1 MNDAVRSP
9 VSAIAWEFRQRHRLA
24 LIVLAVYGAGLAL
37 FWMFVL
43 GPHRPVRLFPP
54 NGLAATV
61 VVPFSTMFMYLLAV
75 FSFGLD
81 GDVAARTSIYPTRMF
96 TLPVTTSA
104 LAGWPMLL
112 GGTAVASLWLCAALL
127 FRLGWGQD
135 LPLIWPALMGAVFLA
150 WTQVLSWSAYPIP
163 GLRIIA
169 AVLWL
174 ASLDAAVIFAV
185 EYKVTEPQLVAML
198 LPQLPLA
205 YFAARFVV
213 GRARQGLVPD
223 WSGVF
228 GSVGQF
234 ARLRWPRT
242 ERFRSPERAQLWFE
256 WRQEGW
262 ILPLSVFMVL
272 PFELG
277 FLYICRNEPPVMTFE
292 ALLFVLLTPPFLAGF
307 AGAIAGGSGRQGSDS
322 GGATFAATRPLT
334 SAALVAA
341 KFRMAMWSTLLTWLL
356 VFVSL
361 EVALTHSGSWPRVG
375 GWIGE
380 TIDVAG
386 RPHAAALSFLII
398 AGLLASTWK
407 QLVQSLYIR
416 LAGRDWLVRASVVM
430 RLSMLV
436 VLFPLLDSF
445 FRKEG
450 VFAFVWDDWPW
461 ILAALV
467 VVKMTAVNWVLPRLH
482 RSRLVSESTLVTGA
496 VSWVVLVLSLYGL
509 LVWLISTPPLVP
521 RYGPILLAILAV
533 PLARISAA
541 PLALGWSRHGGAF
554 SNSQDKETRSENKT
568 LGVIRVL
575 IGVPAAIMVF
585 EAASFDVSSRN
596 SGTIVSSG
604 EEREYLLYVPR
615 SYDPAKPAPLVISMH
630 GGALWPSAQRDISQW
645 NALADRQGF
654 IVVYPGAI
662 ARGPRAWHMNPGPI
676 AKNVQFIS
684 DLIDALKAG
693 YNIDSTRVYA
703 DGLSNGGGMAF
714 VLSCTLPDKIAAVG
728 LVASAQLLPFEWC
741 KGERAVPMIAFHGTA
756 DRAALYH
763 GGKSWAVPTPLP
775 DIPTFTARWAL
786 RNRCDPSPIESAAAA
801 DVTRIEYRACAD
813 NATVVLYTVKDGGHS
828 WPSGGPMPQWIAGST
843 THSID
848 ATSLM
853 WAFYREHPLR
863 GAQAA
868 APPR

>member
-1 MNDAVRSP
+1 MRSP

-24 LIVLAVYGAGLAL
+24 LITLAIYVAVLTL
-37 FWMFVL
+37 FWIFVL
-43 GPHRPVRLFPP
+43 GPDRPLRLFPP
-54 NGLAATV
+54 NGLAATL
-61 VVPFSTMFMYLLAV
+61 VVPFSTTFMYLLAV

-81 GDVAARTSIYPTRMF
+81 GDMAARPSIYPNRMF

-112 GGTAVASLWLCAALL
+112 GGTAVAGLWLCASL
-127 FRLGWGQD
+127 FFRSAGGQD
-135 LPLIWPALMGAVFLA
+135 VPLIWPALLGAVFLA
-150 WTQVLSWSAYPIP
+150 WTQVLSWSSYPLP
-163 GLRIIA
+163 GLRIVA

-174 ASLDAAVIFAV
+174 ASLDAAVILAV
-185 EYKVTEPQLVAML
+185 EYEISELRLVAML

-213 GRARQGLVPD
+213 ARARRGYVPD

-228 GSVGQF
+228 ARAFQF
-234 ARLRWPRT
+234 VRLRGPRAKS
-242 ERFRSPERAQLWFE
+242 FRSPESAQLWFE

-262 ILPLSVFMVL
+262 ILPLSVLMVL

-292 ALLFVLLTPPFLAGF
+292 ALLLVLLTPPFLAGF
-307 AGAIAGGSGRQGSDS
+307 AGAIAGGAGREGSDAR
-322 GGATFAATRPLT
+322 GAMFRATRPLT

-356 VFVSL
+356 VLVSL
-361 EVALTHSGSWPRVG
+361 EIGLKHSASWPRVA
-375 GWIGE
+375 GWISD

-386 RPHAAALSFLII
+386 RPHAAVLSLLII

-416 LAGRDWLVRASVVM
+416 LAGRDWLVRTSVVM

-450 VFAFVWDDWPW
+450 VFAFVWDNWPW
-461 ILAALV
+461 ALAVLV
-467 VVKMTAVNWVLPRLH
+467 VLKMSAANWILPRLH
-482 RSRLVSESTLVTGA
+482 RSHVITDRTLLTGTA
-496 VSWVVLVLSLYGL
+496 SWLALVLLLYGL

-521 RYGPILLAILAV
+521 RYGPILLAILSV

-541 PLALGWSRHGGAF
+541 PLALAWSRHGGEI
-554 SNSQDKETRSENKT
+554 SNSQDTARHSGNKT
-568 LGVIRVL
+568 LGMIRVL
-575 IGVPAAIMVF
+575 IGVPAAILVF

-596 SGTIVSSG
+596 NGTIVSSG
-604 EEREYLLYVPR
+604 EKREYLLYVPHT
-615 SYDPAKPAPLVISMH
+615 YDPAKSTPLVISMH
-630 GGALWPSAQRDISQW
+630 GAGLWPTAERDISLW
-645 NALADRQGF
+645 NAVAERNGF
-654 IVVYPGAI
+654 IVVYPSAI
-662 ARGPRAWHMNPGPI
+662 SRGPRAWHMGRSSV
-676 AKNVQFIS
+676 ARNVRFIS

-693 YNIDSTRVYA
+693 YNIDSTRIYA

-714 VLSCTLPDKIAAVG
+714 VLSCMSERIAAVG
-728 LVASAQLLPFEWC
+728 LVASAQLLPFDWC
-741 KGERAVPMIAFHGTA
+741 KDERAVPMISFHGTA

-763 GGKSWAVPTPLP
+763 GGKSWAAPVEIP
-775 DIPTFTARWAL
+775 DVQAFTASWAS
-786 RNRCDPSPIESAAAA
+786 RNRCASVPTDSAVAR
-801 DVTRIEYRACAD
+801 DVIRRSYTDCAD
-813 NATVVLYTVKDGGHS
+813 NAAVVLYTVKDGGHS
-828 WPSGGPMPQWIAGST
+828 WPSGGLAPEWLIGRT
-843 THSID
+843 TRSID

-853 WAFYREHPLR
+853 WAFYREHHKKP
-863 GAQAA
+863 
-868 APPR
+868 